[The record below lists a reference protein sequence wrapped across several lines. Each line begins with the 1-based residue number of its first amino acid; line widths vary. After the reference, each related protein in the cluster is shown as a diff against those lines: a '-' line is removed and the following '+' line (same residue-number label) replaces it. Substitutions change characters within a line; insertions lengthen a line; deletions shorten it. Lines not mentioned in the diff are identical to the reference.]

1 MIRLMDLVRLIWHA
15 LIGLFRSRAL
25 LEAEI
30 LALRQQLNALNR
42 KSPERLIF
50 SDIDRCSRRPLS
62 FRAENFECV
71 GDCEAGNRDRLAFR
85 SVSVVLTVE
94 ITTSSRSCPLTLS

>member
-50 SDIDRCSRRPLS
+50 HRYWSYCFRRPPRRILN
-62 FRAENFECV
+62 ALAIV
-71 GDCEAGNRDRLAFR
+71 NRKR
-85 SVSVVLTVE
+85 
-94 ITTSSRSCPLTLS
+94 